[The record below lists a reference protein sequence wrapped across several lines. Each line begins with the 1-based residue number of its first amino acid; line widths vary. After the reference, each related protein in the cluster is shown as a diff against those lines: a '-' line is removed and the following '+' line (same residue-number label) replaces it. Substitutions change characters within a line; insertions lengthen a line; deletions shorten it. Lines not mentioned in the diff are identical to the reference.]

1 MQLQKFL
8 DLWLETY
15 IKPKRAENTVRAY
28 VFALAHLPED
38 LRSADL
44 VAVEPLRVQMA
55 INDLAAVYPRQAQL
69 LYQALR
75 SALTRAERLDMISR
89 TPMDRVDPPTH
100 EAKRAKTL
108 TAAQA
113 AAYFRAAEPFPLLRL
128 MLALGLRRNE
138 ARGLKKGD
146 FCEGV
151 LSITRQRTRNG
162 FSGLK
167 SRSSRRELPV
177 PEPLRGIFSG
187 PGGELIQDVSE
198 STLRRQHQKVCM
210 AIGVEGVTLH
220 GLRHTAATLAAAEDV
235 PISTIQHLL
244 GHKHIALTADLYVHA
259 DLRALDRCTRILYNN
274 FGPSRGVGAR
284 LEIV

>member
-1 MQLQKFL
+1 MSLQEFL
-8 DLWLETY
+8 ELWLRTY
-15 IKPKRAENTVRAY
+15 IQPKRAENTVRAY

-38 LRSADL
+38 LRGSQVAD
-44 VAVEPLRVQMA
+44 VDPLRIQLA

-69 LYQALR
+69 LFRALR
-75 SALTRAERLDMISR
+75 LALKRAERLEMITRS
-89 TPMDRVDPPTH
+89 PMDRVDPPTH

-113 AAYFRAAEPFPLLRL
+113 AAYFREAEPFPLLRL

-177 PEPLRGIFSG
+177 PEPLWGIFAG
-187 PGGELIQDVSE
+187 AGGELIQDVSE
-198 STLRRQHQKVCM
+198 SSLRRQHLTVCQ

-220 GLRHTAATLAAAEDV
+220 GLRHTAATLAAAQGV

-259 DLRALDRCTRILYNN
+259 DLRALDRCTRILYNS